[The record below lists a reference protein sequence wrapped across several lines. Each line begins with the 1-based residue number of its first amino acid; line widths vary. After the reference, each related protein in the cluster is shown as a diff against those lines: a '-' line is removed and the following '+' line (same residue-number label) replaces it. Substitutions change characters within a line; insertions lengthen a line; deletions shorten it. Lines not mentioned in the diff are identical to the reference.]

1 MLVACF
7 VHLIYLYIYYT
18 FIIHLRIYNALTF
31 STYIFIQT
39 PATRASTPPRQICH
53 ICRRQMSLPISIYGE
68 GVAERPGVRSASI
81 PPRKINNARNA
92 GVHSPSQNQQRP
104 QRGRQF
110 PLACHKRPQRG
121 RQFPLAKSTTPA
133 TRASI
138 PPRKINN
145 ARNAGV
151 HSPSQNQ
158 QRPQRGRPLP
168 LAIYGEGGG
177 RQARG
182 EVRGQAVRSKTRF

>member
-68 GVAERPGVRSASI
+68 GVAERPGVRSASN
-81 PPRKINNARNA
+81 PPHKINNARNA
-92 GVHSPSQNQQRP
+92 GVQSPSQNQQ
-104 QRGRQF
+104 
-110 PLACHKRPQRG
+110 RPQRG

-133 TRASI
+133 TRASN

-168 LAIYGEGGG
+168 LAKSTTPATRASTPPRHLWRGGWPT
-177 RQARG
+177 
-182 EVRGQAVRSKTRF
+182 GQG